1 MRYTLFARWLAAT
14 ASILLASCSEPAVE
28 NATDNR
34 IPADQTL
41 SAAAESPTPTR
52 SQLTY
57 QQQMALDQ
65 REHPTLEIGEPLPDF
80 SLLGVD
86 GEYHTPAEYAD
97 SPVLAVVFISN
108 HCPASQ
114 LYEARIKGIVED
126 YGDRGVKLIAVAP
139 NGPAAVSP
147 RELNYSD
154 VDDSFEAMQIRAA
167 HRQFTFPYLYDGETQ
182 AVADQFGPKV
192 TPHIYLFDQDRKLR
206 YEGRI
211 DNHMRQERVTSHDA
225 RNAIDALLAGEII
238 EDPSTPVFGCS
249 TKWNS
254 HAPAAETEM
263 EEWLARPVEVEPV
276 SLEGLSAL
284 RANSTGKTLMVNF
297 WATWC
302 APCQREYPALLETY
316 LWYRSRDFEFVS
328 VSVDVP
334 EAADGVKNFLEN
346 VDSGIRNLHVDTDDV
361 YGVMA
366 AFDPSWDS
374 GIPFTM
380 VIAPNGE
387 VIFQHAGE
395 VDVLAL
401 RRTILGNLPD
411 VGMFAGNAAYW
422 LEL

>member
-1 MRYTLFARWLAAT
+1 MKYTLFTLSLAVT
-14 ASILLASCSEPAVE
+14 ASILLASCGEQAVE
-28 NATDNR
+28 TAADDGIATGEAPR
-34 IPADQTL
+34 
-41 SAAAESPTPTR
+41 AAPEGSTRSR

-65 REHPTLEIGEPLPDF
+65 SEHPTLEIGAPLPDF

-86 GEYHTPAEYAD
+86 GDYHSPTEYAD

-126 YGDRGVKLIAVAP
+126 YRDRGVELIAIAP
-139 NGPAAVSP
+139 NGPAAVAP

-154 VDDSFEAMQIRAA
+154 VGDSFEDMQIRAA
-167 HRQFTFPYLYDGETQ
+167 HRNFTFPYLYDGETQ
-182 AVADQFGPKV
+182 SISHQFGPKV
-192 TPHIYLFDQDRKLR
+192 TPHIYLFDQDRTLR

-211 DNHMRQERVTSHDA
+211 DNHMRQERVTTHDA
-225 RNAIDALLAGEII
+225 RNAIDALLAGDAIG
-238 EDPSTPVFGCS
+238 DPSTPVFGCS

-254 HAPAAETEM
+254 HAPAAEAEM
-263 EEWLARPVEVEPV
+263 EEWSALPVEVESV
-276 SLEGLSAL
+276 SLEGLTAL
-284 RANSTGKTLMVNF
+284 RANPTGKTLMVNF

-334 EAADGVKNFLEN
+334 DAAEGVRRFLEN
-346 VDSGIRNLHVDTDDV
+346 VDSGIRNLQVDTDDV

-401 RRTILGNLPD
+401 RRIILGNLPD

-422 LEL
+422 LEI